1 MNDPSSPESP
11 LPDRPS
17 SEGGATRE
25 GADAAGHGGQAP
37 EVLSAAEEGRG
48 RRRRGRRPQR
58 KRTPWYN
65 RPATQ
70 KIGLALVIVVGVALL
85 ADKGWDYARWRDS
98 QTWVAVEGEVVR
110 IAQIKQRPGRKM
122 PSGGFGGP
130 RQPKESFATIF
141 YTYTAA
147 DGVERRGSKVSYAIS
162 GESVPVDWLP
172 ELPREGP
179 ATIYVHPESPT
190 LSVLRKGDEFEFWSI
205 RVAIALFMIF
215 AGAVRLLYAVM
226 AW

>member
-1 MNDPSSPESP
+1 MNDASSPESP
-11 LPDRPS
+11 PPDRPS
-17 SEGGATRE
+17 ARGE
-25 GADAAGHGGQAP
+25 AAVEASDVDTDPGEAAQRR
-37 EVLSAAEEGRG
+37 SAADEGRG
-48 RRRRGRRPQR
+48 RRRRNPRPPR

-70 KIGLALVIVVGVALL
+70 KIGLALIIVVGVALL
-85 ADKGWDYARWRDS
+85 IDKGWDYARWRDS
-98 QTWVAVEGEVVR
+98 QAWVAVEGEVVR

-130 RQPKESFATIF
+130 RQPKESFATFF

-147 DGVERRGSKVSYAIS
+147 DGVERRASKVSYAIS
-162 GESVPVDWLP
+162 GESVPVVWLS

-179 ATIYVHPESPT
+179 ATIYVHPEDPT
-190 LSVLRKGDEFEFWSI
+190 LSVLRKGDDFEFWSI